1 MGRGAVSGPPHV
13 LSPGCVNSGVLTAR
27 PVGAVI
33 IPPSP
38 HAGKPKHQKA
48 KWLRRVTDP
57 AGDRARI
64 HGTRTGS
71 RACSYPLCRRSSPSL
86 RRVSMVEG
94 IHQEEG
100 IPAGPL
106 VQVLQGG
113 CSHVPLPR
121 LRSVT
126 DTLGKPAVLAAGCD
140 PLPSP
145 ADVGT
150 PLGSP
155 LSPEA
160 SISSTD
166 ALLRLLVRTE
176 CVPHQVHMRDPNSR
190 RDGYR

>member
-113 CSHVPLPR
+113 CSFPKIPPIHTFRFHGSVLSQTLWESQLSLPLAVTRFHPLLTWVPRWDLHSLQRP
-121 LRSVT
+121 V
-126 DTLGKPAVLAAGCD
+126 
-140 PLPSP
+140 
-145 ADVGT
+145 
-150 PLGSP
+150 SP
-155 LSPEA
+155 LLMLSFA
-160 SISSTD
+160 
-166 ALLRLLVRTE
+166 
-176 CVPHQVHMRDPNSR
+176 C
-190 RDGYR
+190 